1 MFKIRDPLGLVERDP
16 QLRARN
22 RRYENI
28 VKPICLVMIAAP
40 FWFISIVVLVK
51 VIQHG

>member
-28 VKPICLVMIAAP
+28 VKPLCLALIIGP
-40 FWFISIVVLVK
+40 LLFISVVVLYETIK
-51 VIQHG
+51 HG